1 MEIRSPSP
9 QVPKPPSR
17 YNPYVRW
24 TDHKTVGLQYGLTA
38 LFFLLVGFLLM
49 ILMRWQLAWP
59 GQPLPAW
66 LVPMLG
72 EANAPGGIMLPE
84 FYNQLVAMHGSV
96 MVFLAVVPL
105 AASAFGTYVV
115 PLQIG
120 ATGVAFPR
128 VSALSY
134 WLYLAGGLV
143 MLASFFVEGG
153 APNSGWTSYV
163 PLAVMASAGQN
174 FWLVGIFLIGLSS
187 TLGAITMIATIV
199 QGRAPGMTWMKLP
212 FFVWSQL
219 VTALLLLLAFPAL
232 QAAAIFQL
240 MDRVAGTSF
249 FLPTGLVI
257 GGAPLLG
264 PTGGGNP
271 LLWQH
276 LFWFLAHPEVYVLIL
291 PAMGIVAEVITTNAR
306 RPLWGY
312 GMMVASVL
320 FMGGMSMV
328 VWAHH
333 MFLSGMGTTLSLFF
347 QVTTMIISIPSV
359 VLISSLVMSL
369 WGGSIRFTT
378 PMLFALAF
386 LPMFGIGGLTGLPL
400 GLAAS
405 DVSLHDTYYVV
416 AHFHYLVAPGTMFAL
431 FAGIYHWFP
440 RITGR
445 MLDERLGKVHFWGSF
460 ICMNLIFMPMF
471 VVGLMG
477 VNRRLY
483 DAGASYALAQ
493 PTLMWQTHM
502 TYAAVLLGVFQ
513 LPFLWNLWT
522 SSRKLARCA
531 ENPWNAS
538 TLEWQRQSSA
548 VSSGESA
555 AVNGVVSA
563 TVDRAESAAVGGV
576 VSAAVNRAESAAVI
590 RPDTGT
596 SASALGTWL
605 LLASLTM
612 FFGSLFSAY
621 VMLRAGSLEW
631 SGPLAQFPWLETA
644 LLIGASAAFSEER
657 IRLIGS
663 QALGIAF
670 VAIRLM
676 NDAIMIRKGL
686 VPSASVQ
693 LACWYTLG
701 AVHTT
706 FVFGAAVFSGW
717 LAGPSFSMKAAQ
729 RERWLAR
736 IEATRRY
743 WIFVDIVWLALVGA
757 FFI

>member
-1 MEIRSPSP
+1 M
-9 QVPKPPSR
+9 
-17 YNPYVRW
+17 RW

-84 FYNQLVAMHGSV
+84 FYNQLVAMHGTV

-105 AASAFGTYVV
+105 AASAFGIYFV

-120 ATGVAFPR
+120 ANTMAFPR
-128 VSALSY
+128 LSALSY

-143 MLASFFVEGG
+143 MIASFFVEGG

-163 PLAVMASAGQN
+163 PLSVIATAGQN
-174 FWLVGIFLIGLSS
+174 FWLTGIILIGLSS
-187 TLGAITMIATIV
+187 TLGALNMLVTIV
-199 QGRAPGMTWMKLP
+199 QGRAPGITWMRLP

-240 MDRVAGTSF
+240 MDRLAGTSF
-249 FLPTGLVI
+249 FMPTGLVI
-257 GGAPLLG
+257 GGVPLQG
-264 PTGGGNP
+264 VMGGGNP

-291 PAMGIVAEVITTNAR
+291 PAMGIVAEVITVNAR

-312 GMMVASVL
+312 GLMVSSVL
-320 FMGGMSMV
+320 FMAGMSMV

-333 MFLSGMGTTLSLFF
+333 MFLSGMGTSLSTFF
-347 QVTTMIISIPSV
+347 QITTMIISVPSV

-405 DVSLHDTYYVV
+405 DVTLHDTYYVV
-416 AHFHYLVAPGTMFAL
+416 AHFHYLVAPGTVFAL

-445 MLDERLGKVHFWGSF
+445 MLDEQLGKVHFWGSF

-471 VVGLMG
+471 AVGLMG

-502 TYAAVLLGVFQ
+502 TYAAVLLGLFQ
-513 LPFLWNLWT
+513 LPFIWNLVKGWLGSGQENHT
-522 SSRKLARCA
+522 LGSLGTGLRY
-531 ENPWNAS
+531 NPWDAK
-538 TLEWQRQSSA
+538 TLEWTAGLSPIIPKCDSLDLTPH
-548 VSSGESA
+548 V
-555 AVNGVVSA
+555 
-563 TVDRAESAAVGGV
+563 TRA
-576 VSAAVNRAESAAVI
+576 
-590 RPDTGT
+590 DTGT
-596 SASALGTWL
+596 SASRLGNWL

-621 VMLRAGSLEW
+621 VMLRAGSTEW
-631 SGPLAQFPWLETA
+631 PEAFAIFPWLETA
-644 LLIGASAAFSEER
+644 LLVGAAAAIGQTR
-657 IRLIGS
+657 IRLIS
-663 QALGIAF
+663 AHALGLAF
-670 VAIRLM
+670 VAVKLM
-676 NDAIMIRKGL
+676 SDILMIRRGL
-686 VPSASVQ
+686 LPSATLQ
-693 LACWYTLG
+693 LACWFTLG
-701 AVHTT
+701 FVHAFHVFAGAVAT
-706 FVFGAAVFSGW
+706 GW
-717 LAGPSFSMKAAQ
+717 LAGPAFNLKADD
-729 RERWLAR
+729 RDRFRAR
-736 IEATRRY
+736 VEATQRY
-743 WIFVDIVWLALVGA
+743 WIFLALAWLAIVGG
-757 FFI
+757 FYVV

>member
-1 MEIRSPSP
+1 
-9 QVPKPPSR
+9 
-17 YNPYVRW
+17 VRW

-38 LFFLLVGFLLM
+38 LFFLLVGFKLM

-59 GQPLPAW
+59 GEPLPAW

-105 AASAFGTYVV
+105 AASAFGTYFV

-120 ATGVAFPR
+120 ANTVAFPR

-143 MLASFFVEGG
+143 MLASFFIEGG
-153 APNSGWTSYV
+153 AANSGWTSYA
-163 PLAVMASAGQN
+163 PLAVIASAGQN
-174 FWLVGIFLIGLSS
+174 FWLAGIILIGLSS
-187 TLGAITMIATIV
+187 TLGAINMLVTIV

-232 QAAAIFQL
+232 QAAAVFQL
-240 MDRVAGTSF
+240 MDRLAGTSF
-249 FLPTGLVI
+249 FMPSGLVI
-257 GGAPLLG
+257 GGMPLQG
-264 PTGGGNP
+264 VMGGGNP

-291 PAMGIVAEVITTNAR
+291 PAMGIVAEVITVNAR

-312 GMMVASVL
+312 GLMVSAVL

-333 MFLSGMGTTLSLFF
+333 MFLSGMGTSLSLFF

-359 VLISSLVMSL
+359 ILVSSLVMSL

-405 DVSLHDTYYVV
+405 DVALHDTYYVV

-445 MLDERLGKVHFWGSF
+445 LLNERLGKVHFWGSF
-460 ICMNLIFMPMF
+460 VCMNLIFMPMF

-493 PTLMWQTHM
+493 PTLMWQSHM
-502 TYAAVLLGVFQ
+502 TYAAILLGLFQ
-513 LPFLWNLWT
+513 LPFLWNLWA
-522 SSRKLARCA
+522 SSRKLERSGD
-531 ENPWNAS
+531 NPWGAR
-538 TLEWQRQSSA
+538 TLEWSKESASSVSSA
-548 VSSGESA
+548 ALV
-555 AVNGVVSA
+555 
-563 TVDRAESAAVGGV
+563 RA
-576 VSAAVNRAESAAVI
+576 
-590 RPDTGT
+590 DTGT
-596 SASALGTWL
+596 SISVLGNWL

-631 SGPLAQFPWLETA
+631 PDPFALYPWLETA
-644 LLIGASAAFSEER
+644 LLLGATATLGETR
-657 IRLIGS
+657 IRLIIS
-663 QALGIAF
+663 HALALAF
-670 VAIRLM
+670 VAVKLL
-676 NDAIMIRKGL
+676 NDTVMIRKGL
-686 VPSASVQ
+686 PPSASLQ

-701 AVHTT
+701 GVLTAHVLA
-706 FVFGAAVFSGW
+706 GAIATGW
-717 LAGPSFSMKAAQ
+717 LAGPAFHLKGSN

-743 WIFVDIVWLALVGA
+743 WMFLDIVWLALVGA
-757 FFI
+757 FFV

>member
-1 MEIRSPSP
+1 M
-9 QVPKPPSR
+9 
-17 YNPYVRW
+17 RW

-105 AASAFGTYVV
+105 AAGAFGNYLV

-120 ATGVAFPR
+120 APEMAFPR
-128 VSALSY
+128 LNALSY

-143 MLASFFVEGG
+143 MVASFFVEGG
-153 APNSGWTSYV
+153 AANSGWTSYV
-163 PLAVMASAGQN
+163 PLAVIATAGQD

-187 TLGAITMIATIV
+187 TLGAVNVLVTIV
-199 QGRAPGMTWMKLP
+199 QRRAPGMTWTKLP

-240 MDRVAGTSF
+240 MDRLAGTSF
-249 FLPTGLVI
+249 FMPSGLVI
-257 GGAPLLG
+257 GGMPLQG
-264 PTGGGNP
+264 VMGGGNP

-291 PAMGIVAEVITTNAR
+291 PAMGIVAEVITVNAR

-312 GMMVASVL
+312 GLMVASVL

-333 MFLSGMGTTLSLFF
+333 MFLSGMGTSLSTFF
-347 QVTTMIISIPSV
+347 QITTMIISIPSV

-405 DVSLHDTYYVV
+405 DVTLHDTYYVV
-416 AHFHYLVAPGTMFAL
+416 AHFHYLVAPGTVFAL

-440 RITGR
+440 LITGR
-445 MLDERLGKVHFWGSF
+445 MLDERLGKIHFWGSF
-460 ICMNLIFMPMF
+460 VCMNLIFMPMF

-502 TYAAVLLGVFQ
+502 TWAAVLLGVFQ
-513 LPFLWNLWT
+513 LPFIINLLKGVLG
-522 SSRKLARCA
+522 SGREKRPF
-531 ENPWNAS
+531 NPWGGQ
-538 TLEWQRQSSA
+538 TLEWLPEETHEKGVFR
-548 VSSGESA
+548 GLTPIIPA
-555 AVNGVVSA
+555 AVV
-563 TVDRAESAAVGGV
+563 RA
-576 VSAAVNRAESAAVI
+576 
-590 RPDTGT
+590 DTGT
-596 SASALGTWL
+596 SSSALGMGL
-605 LLASLTM
+605 FLSSEAM

-621 VMLRAGSLEW
+621 VMLRAGSTSWPEPFSL
-631 SGPLAQFPWLETA
+631 FPWLETA
-644 LLIGASAAFSEER
+644 LLIGASASFGDTR
-657 IRLIGS
+657 IRLIS
-663 QALGIAF
+663 SNALGLAF
-670 VAIRLM
+670 VAVKLL
-676 NDAIMIRKGL
+676 NDAVMIRKGL
-686 VPSASVQ
+686 LPSASLQ
-693 LACWYTLG
+693 LACWFTLG
-701 AVHTT
+701 VVHAVH
-706 FVFGAAVFSGW
+706 VFAGAIFTGW
-717 LAGPSFSMKAAQ
+717 LAGPAFRIKADDRA
-729 RERWLAR
+729 RWTAR

-743 WIFVDIVWLALVGA
+743 WIFVDLVWLALVGS
-757 FFI
+757 FYI

>member
-1 MEIRSPSP
+1 M
-9 QVPKPPSR
+9 
-17 YNPYVRW
+17 RW

-38 LFFLLVGFLLM
+38 LCFLLVGFFLM

-105 AASAFGTYVV
+105 AASAFGTYLV

-120 ATGVAFPR
+120 ANGVAFPR

-163 PLAVMASAGQN
+163 PLAVIASAGQN

-187 TLGAITMIATIV
+187 TLGAITMLATIV

-312 GMMVASVL
+312 GLMVGAVL

-359 VLISSLVMSL
+359 ILISSLVMSL

-493 PTLMWQTHM
+493 PTLMWQAHM

-513 LPFLWNLWT
+513 LPFLWNLWS
-522 SSRKLARCA
+522 SSRKPDRCVD
-531 ENPWNAS
+531 NPWQAS
-538 TLEWQRQSSA
+538 TREWQLPLVA
-548 VSSGESA
+548 VS
-555 AVNGVVSA
+555 
-563 TVDRAESAAVGGV
+563 
-576 VSAAVNRAESAAVI
+576 RAESAAVI

-631 SGPLAQFPWLETA
+631 PGPLAQFPWLETA
-644 LLIGASAAFSEER
+644 LLLGAAAVFSEAR
-657 IRLIGS
+657 IRLIS
-663 QALGIAF
+663 SHALGLAF

-676 NDAIMIRKGL
+676 NDALMIRQGL
-686 VPSASVQ
+686 APSASVQ

-706 FVFGAAVFSGW
+706 LVLGAAVFSGW
-717 LAGPSFSMKAAQ
+717 LAGPSFAMKASQ

-736 IEATRRY
+736 IETTRRY